1 VLTLEILPRPTCPV
15 GRFSSFYRSMTPRI
29 IAILLVGFAL
39 ACDSPARPLPQTQPP
54 APAPQ
59 TRLNLSGVVTDDNGA
74 PIPDVSI
81 SLSDALGGG
90 ARLRTRTNASG
101 RYDFDSPDYLS
112 LPRFISA
119 SNAERWSVQPLE
131 WGTGSTAVKNL
142 RLRRIPNVVAGQSI
156 VVSFEQDS
164 SLCVWEWSVSDSMS
178 CEHFILRTEAPGLVT
193 VEARPLDGGSI
204 PTFVG
209 WENPGASDR
218 FSVRLS
224 GVGTLWMN
232 LSARRGF
239 TTVYEVKTWFER

>member
-39 ACDSPARPLPQTQPP
+39 ACDSPARPLPQPQPP

-59 TRLNLSGVVTDDNGA
+59 TRLNVSGIVTDDNGA
-74 PIPDVSI
+74 PLAGAAVH
-81 SLSDALGGG
+81 LSSVLGGPRRFTTS
-90 ARLRTRTNASG
+90 ANAAG
-101 RYDFDSPDYLS
+101 RYEFDFAEELSPPTFIHSSTTWQS
-112 LPRFISA
+112 LAWPPG
-119 SNAERWSVQPLE
+119 NTV
-131 WGTGSTAVKNL
+131 VKNL
-142 RLRRIPNVVAGQSI
+142 RVRSVPNVVAGQSI